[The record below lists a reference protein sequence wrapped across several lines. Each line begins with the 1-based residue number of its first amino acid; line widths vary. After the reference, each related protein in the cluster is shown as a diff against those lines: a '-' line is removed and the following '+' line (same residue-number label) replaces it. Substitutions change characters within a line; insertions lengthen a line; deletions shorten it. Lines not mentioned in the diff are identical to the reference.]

1 MQHNKTGYITGI
13 NDDATSSLYKAGA
26 LLILEAGRSETGYY
40 RSIYLKAI
48 AREIASPDEA
58 QTILSL
64 NPTWKNRI
72 IDPREYQIT
81 SPASSN
87 TR

>member
-1 MQHNKTGYITGI
+1 
-13 NDDATSSLYKAGA
+13 LFKAGA
-26 LLILEAGRSETGYY
+26 LLILEAGRAETGYC
-40 RSIYLKAI
+40 RSAYLKAI
-48 AREIASPDEA
+48 AREIGGDIASPDEA
-58 QTILSL
+58 QAILSL

-72 IDPREYQIT
+72 IDPRENQIT